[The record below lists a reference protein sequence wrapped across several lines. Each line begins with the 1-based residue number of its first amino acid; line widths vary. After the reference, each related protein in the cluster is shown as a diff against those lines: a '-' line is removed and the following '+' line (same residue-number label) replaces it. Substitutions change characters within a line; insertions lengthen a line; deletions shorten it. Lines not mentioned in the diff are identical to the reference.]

1 MVNCPQP
8 FSDRCNIDS
17 SAINPEV
24 PLCTVALGAT
34 MERLIPHLIVPEE
47 QTATIELIFHVL
59 DLLGRHAGE
68 RNLGSNRDGIGIK

>member
-34 MERLIPHLIVPEE
+34 MERLIPHLIVPKE
-47 QTATIELIFHVL
+47 QPALGEVRFHVV
-59 DLLGRHAGE
+59 DLLP
-68 RNLGSNRDGIGIK
+68 